1 MEKGTN
7 CFPTC
12 HTVFLA
18 WTWLLLLSWC
28 CTGAEITCRSCSSPS
43 PSWPSSSPRLRQEQR
58 QPPPPTP
65 RGLRSWPGGRARG
78 SARAAVT
85 AEPLP
90 GGESGGRAGPR
101 GAELLSA
108 GAGGGAAG
116 SRGSAAP
123 RSRRSSE
130 GRPAEGGG
138 RGVPAAEGQR
148 SARAQPRGPP
158 EEGRAARLR
167 GVEELRLG
175 STTFALTGD
184 AAHNQAMVHWS
195 GHNSSVS
202 TAASLRVGSEGKDGA
217 ALAPSGAGRRWSLA
231 GVLLLG
237 PVGMGRVAIA
247 PCEGEKFCW
256 GKTARGTPPYTAVL
270 CGVTAARA
278 PPGAGARSLPCL
290 GRPPALPLS
299 RVPHSRVPTLCLF
312 LRDVHLGMLCCLYVG
327 GEGVASDGQW

>member
-58 QPPPPTP
+58 QTPPPTP

-78 SARAAVT
+78 SAGAAVT

-130 GRPAEGGG
+130 GRPVEGGG
-138 RGVPAAEGQR
+138 RGMPAAEGQR
-148 SARAQPRGPP
+148 NARAQPRGPP

-217 ALAPSGAGRRWSLA
+217 VLAPSGAGRRWSLA

-256 GKTARGTPPYTAVL
+256 GKTARGTPTLHSCALRGYGSPSAPRCRSPLPSLLGKTPGSAPVP
-270 CGVTAARA
+270 CAAQ
-278 PPGAGARSLPCL
+278 PGTHALSLP
-290 GRPPALPLS
+290 
-299 RVPHSRVPTLCLF
+299 T
-312 LRDVHLGMLCCLYVG
+312 
-327 GEGVASDGQW
+327 